1 MNILLIED
9 DKMTMKSVKFA
20 LNQNGHKVYLA
31 SSEPNAINK
40 LKQHD
45 DIECIISDINLP
57 GSPLITEMI
66 QSLKAQRDVPIVLIS
81 SVLDNPLIDDSLL
94 TGAEAFIPKPINF
107 ELLLNVVERL
117 NPHESV
123 SRR

>member
-20 LNQNGHKVYLA
+20 LNQKGHKVHLA
-31 SSEPNAINK
+31 SNEQNAYNK
-40 LKQHD
+40 LKENT

-57 GSPLITEMI
+57 GSPVITEMVAN
-66 QSLKAQRDVPIVLIS
+66 LKAMSNNIPIVLIS

-94 TGAEAFIPKPINF
+94 IGAEAFIPKPINF
-107 ELLLNVVERL
+107 ELLLSVVERL
-117 NPHESV
+117 NHHEV
-123 SRR
+123 